1 MRTYKDNLRGTSRLL
16 PRESWSSD
24 SSRPSLRYYDYPS
37 FQTGT
42 SIWNPVTENLARP
55 SLPREFSRLGFDNER
70 RDEHFSPYSTSDW
83 ESDEHRLYN
92 KANNGKFSKPIP
104 SRRVQHE
111 AHDRLVQIPI
121 QHYSTLPNSRKI
133 EHKSLPNSWIPEYKT
148 LPSSRRRGLRYS
160 DNYIDLSDESDDIY
174 SESLSDDS
182 DCDIAPFVN
191 RNLNNNGTD
200 VKTRRGRSTSNPRT
214 QPYSMNTRN
223 KSPNVETDCRLD
235 SPPNTHPSR
244 ILPASN
250 NIRRHS
256 SRPGQPRSSGI
267 HRGIICL
274 SDDENDRSSKQNDRI
289 MSALPS
295 SSRYE
300 NDLSKIYDYDIEV
313 ANKNKN
319 MPSSSKHRST
329 EKSYIIGDEDFHDGK
344 ISGERNAGLSE
355 GAKQT
360 IYIDDKKQSF
370 LKSNTDSD
378 GKIMATPSYPAY
390 DMIRDIVEPEE
401 RQVDYIRG
409 DGNCFFR
416 ALSKVIYNTETC
428 HEELRQTVVDLME
441 KYPKDFEQF
450 IDGKSIQSHIISMRK
465 DGTWATQAEIYGAAT
480 LLQRD
485 VYMLSPDHS
494 GKFYRWLLFSPRFKQ
509 SDVDC
514 FDLCY
519 ITLCHTNGNHYDRIA
534 PLVGKCNC
542 ALLPPQLSGAK
553 GHVDLTTESEED
565 LLIV

>member
-1 MRTYKDNLRGTSRLL
+1 MRTYKDNFRGTSHLL
-16 PRESWSSD
+16 PSESWSSD
-24 SSRPSLRYYDYPS
+24 SSRPSLRCYDYPPC
-37 FQTGT
+37 QTGT
-42 SIWNPVTENLARP
+42 NMWNPVTENLARP
-55 SLPREFSRLGFDNER
+55 SLPREFSRLGFDSGR
-70 RDEHFSPYSTSDW
+70 DKYIRDEHFSPYSTCTSDW
-83 ESDEHRLYN
+83 ESDGHRLYN
-92 KANNGKFSKPIP
+92 KANNGKLSKPFP
-104 SRRVQHE
+104 TRRVQHE

-121 QHYSTLPNSRKI
+121 QHYCSLSNSRKKENKTLPNSR
-133 EHKSLPNSWIPEYKT
+133 IPEYKT
-148 LPSSRRRGLRYS
+148 LPTTRRRYVKYC
-160 DNYIDLSDESDDIY
+160 DNYVDLSDESDDIY

-191 RNLNNNGTD
+191 RNINNSGTD

-214 QPYSMNTRN
+214 QPYSINTRN

-244 ILPASN
+244 IIPASDD
-250 NIRRHS
+250 IRRYS
-256 SRPGQPRSSGI
+256 SRPGQPRSS
-267 HRGIICL
+267 HPGIICL
-274 SDDENDRSSKQNDRI
+274 SDDENDRSSKRKDRI

-295 SSRYE
+295 SSQYE
-300 NDLSKIYDYDIEV
+300 NDLSEIYDVDIT
-313 ANKNKN
+313 NQNRN
-319 MPSSSKHRST
+319 LPSSSKHRST
-329 EKSYIIGDEDFHDGK
+329 EKSYIIGDEDFHSGK
-344 ISGERNAGLSE
+344 ISGEKNAGLSE
-355 GAKQT
+355 RA
-360 IYIDDKKQSF
+360 IYIDDKKQSS
-370 LKSNTDSD
+370 LRSNTDSD

-390 DMIRDIVEPEE
+390 NMIRDVIEPEQ

-450 IDGKSIQSHIISMRK
+450 IDGKSIHSHIISMRR

-514 FDLCY
+514 FDQCY

-542 ALLPPQLSGAK
+542 ALMPPQLSGAK